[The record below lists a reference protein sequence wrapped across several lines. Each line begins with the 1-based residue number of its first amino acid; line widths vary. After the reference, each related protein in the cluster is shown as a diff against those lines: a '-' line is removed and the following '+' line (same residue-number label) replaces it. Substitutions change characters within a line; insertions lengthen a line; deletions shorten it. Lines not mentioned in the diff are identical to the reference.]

1 MLARRSALSALA
13 LVTPAGLAA
22 PWLRTAAAQPREL
35 RLGSPWPTTGTPH
48 VALVTFAAEVEKMT
62 QGRIRVRVFPDSQ
75 LGDIQALINGLQL
88 GTIDMSYLAIGN
100 AGVLR
105 GGAPLNVAY
114 VPYLFNTKQD
124 SERIAN
130 SPVFTDMYD
139 TLAREAGVRIFAVY
153 GARSPRGLQNSK
165 RAVARPED
173 VRGLRIRVPPIDGL
187 RLAFEKMGARPVV
200 MGLGDTYQAISRNQ
214 VDGHENGIDAAIGFK
229 WYEVAKHWT
238 QTSHV
243 FETAAF
249 YANERLWQ
257 SFSPGDRE
265 AIIAAAR
272 AGGADMTA
280 ATERLDAEGL
290 ATFKANG
297 VTTTEADIA
306 AFRTALRDVATPLEG
321 RVWPEGLVARL
332 RAMQG

>member
-1 MLARRSALSALA
+1 MITRRSAVTLLSLA
-13 LVTPAGLAA
+13 TTAPLAA
-22 PWLRTAAAQPREL
+22 PWIRTAAAQPREL
-35 RLGSPWPTTGTPH
+35 RLGSPWPTTSTPH
-48 VALVTFAAEVEKMT
+48 VALVTFAAEVEKKT
-62 QGRIRVRVFPDSQ
+62 EGRIKVRVFPDSQ

-88 GTIDMSYLAIGN
+88 GTIDMTYLAIGN

-105 GGAPLNVAY
+105 GGAALNVAY

-124 SERIAN
+124 AERIAN
-130 SPVFTDMYD
+130 SPVFAELYD

-165 RAVARPED
+165 RPVARPED
-173 VRGLRIRVPPIDGL
+173 VRGLRIRIPPIDGI
-187 RLAFEKMGARPVV
+187 RLAFEKLGARPVV
-200 MGLGDTYQAISRNQ
+200 LGLGDTYQAISRNQ
-214 VDGHENGIDAAIGFK
+214 VDGHENGIDAAIGYK
-229 WYEVAKHWT
+229 WYEVAKNWS

-257 SFSPGDRE
+257 SFQPADRE
-265 AIIAAAR
+265 AIVAAAR

-290 ATFKANG
+290 ATFKASG
-297 VTTTEADIA
+297 VVITEPDIA
-306 AFRTALRDVATPLEG
+306 AFRSTLRDVAAPLEG
-321 RVWPEGLVARL
+321 RVWPEGLVAKL